1 MSSALKAAKNLIR
14 FFRPGGTPHIYNSST
29 PPLFQ
34 RPSPWWAKWTFA
46 LVACDAFMTGSA
58 MDLTWNH
65 WSEPIDGK
73 SDSEV
78 PPHSEYYTL
87 RPMWQRLGLCLGFFV
102 GGVGAA
108 SALFIAGFRYTKV
121 LDVFPPL
128 QTIVNSSRM
137 DKNAVQKALEKR
149 RVFIQS
155 ARHSRSRGITF
166 PLSHCTL
173 HRGRADSELLL
184 TVDNE
189 RGHWYIGLDDK
200 SIIDGQNYKGS
211 AAREVMLK
219 AWKGGWINDD
229 LARAASLP
237 TPPTPKKS
245 IDKQKKSRTHVSSSS
260 SSQ

>member
-1 MSSALKAAKNLIR
+1 MSSAIKAAKNIFR
-14 FFRPGGTPHIYNSST
+14 FFRPGGTPHIYNSSI

-34 RPSPWWAKWTFA
+34 RRSPWWAKWTFG

-73 SDSEV
+73 SESEV
-78 PPHSEYYTL
+78 PSHPEYYTL
-87 RPMWQRLGLCLGFFV
+87 RPIWQRLGLCAGFFV

-121 LDVFPPL
+121 LDVYPHL
-128 QTIVNSSRM
+128 QTIANPSRL
-137 DKNAVQKALEKR
+137 DKSVVRKALEDR

-155 ARHSRSRGITF
+155 ARHTRSRGMTF
-166 PLSHCTL
+166 PLSQCTL

-184 TVDNE
+184 TIDNE
-189 RGHWYIGLDDK
+189 RGHWYIGLDND
-200 SIIDGQNYKGS
+200 SVINGQNYKGS
-211 AAREVMLK
+211 AAREVILK

-237 TPPTPKKS
+237 VPTS
-245 IDKQKKSRTHVSSSS
+245 QKKKGGEAKNQKPPMNRPLHSE
-260 SSQ
+260 